1 MDATKAL
8 IKYYKPLQ
16 IALERLSTETKE
28 KGETRAEAMGLQ
40 KKRMNTLG
48 QKECLVGVS
57 RPTLTKSGRP

>member
-28 KGETRAEAMGLQ
+28 KGETRAEATGLQ
-40 KKRMNTLG
+40 KKK
-48 QKECLVGVS
+48 KE
-57 RPTLTKSGRP
+57 